1 MRRKAVWSGIIL
13 ALALAGIFSACG
25 EARQSERVQV
35 VFWHSMGGPLGDAL
49 NQLIDEFNQAHPDIH
64 ILGVAMGNY
73 TALQTKLMASIQ
85 ADKQPD
91 IAQAFESWIANFIE
105 ANKLASMDQF
115 IAADPEFR
123 ATMDDIYPVFLR
135 SNTFRDTLWA
145 FPFNKSVRVLY
156 YNKDLFFNNG
166 LRVGDRPADP
176 PATWEE
182 FREYCRILTRRND
195 KGVAEVYGTTYPVS
209 AWQFENLLLQAG
221 GEIMAED
228 NRTPLFNSEY
238 GVEALDFLAGLL
250 NADSTAYL
258 SVGYEGQ
265 NDFLAGKVAMVEG
278 SSVSVA
284 YMRRT
289 GIDFL
294 LGIGA
299 IPTHRTKRNIISGTN
314 VIIFRKGNPRVEQ
327 AAWEFV
333 KWFTAPAQ
341 TARWSE
347 MTYYMPVRRSAF
359 AEPALVQRLNEYP
372 EMRAVYE
379 QLEHATYE
387 PPIPQW
393 LDARKHLEE
402 QVIEKVLRG
411 QVAPAAALDA
421 AAAQIEQDLQG
432 TRGEGTRQQEGERS
446 YLMELMVLLAG
457 LILVIALV
465 MVFLRLRSW
474 KR

>member
-1 MRRKAVWSGIIL
+1 MRNNARWMGILLLL
-13 ALALAGIFSACG
+13 ALLAMGTSCG
-25 EARQSERVQV
+25 KATQSDRVQV

-49 NQLIDEFNQAHPDIH
+49 NQLIDEFNQTHPDIY

-91 IAQAFESWIANFIE
+91 IAQAFESWIANFID
-105 ANKLASMDQF
+105 ANKLASMDEF
-115 IAADPEFR
+115 IAQDPEFQS
-123 ATMDDIYPVFLR
+123 TMDDIYPVFLH

-156 YNKDLFFNNG
+156 YNKDLFFNND
-166 LRVGDRPADP
+166 LRQGDRPAPP
-176 PATWEE
+176 PASWED
-182 FREYCRILTRRND
+182 FKHYCRVLTKRD
-195 KGVAEVYGTTYPVS
+195 EHGMPMSYGTTYPVS

-221 GEIMAED
+221 GEIMGGD

-238 GVEALDFLAGLL
+238 GVEALNFLQDLL
-250 NADSTAYL
+250 IADSTAYL

-284 YMRRT
+284 YMQRT

-314 VIIFRKGNPRVEQ
+314 VVIFDKGNPRVEK

-359 AEPALVQRLNEYP
+359 QEPSLAQRLNEYP

-379 QLEHATYE
+379 QLEYATYE
-387 PPIPQW
+387 PPIAQW

-411 QVAPAAALDA
+411 QIEPASALDA
-421 AAAQIEQDLQG
+421 AALQIKEDLQG
-432 TRGEGTRQQEGERS
+432 ERGEGTRQQRGERS
-446 YLMELMVLLAG
+446 YLVEMLVLLAG
-457 LILVIALV
+457 LVVVVAAV
-465 MVFLRLRSW
+465 MFIMRARKW
-474 KR
+474 